1 MVNILQKSVFLLQTN
16 NLNFMKIKLIF
27 IVLIASLLLFSG
39 CLTVEKKEYKYN
51 IKNDG
56 TLTLT
61 INYYNIMSQDDDGA
75 DVSFKDFG
83 ELISDYVNGE
93 KLLESYPE
101 GKILDK
107 KLFEKDG
114 KLCGTAVF
122 EFPGFLAAKLKQY
135 KDKGPIMIYLG
146 AFSET
151 FENSNGD
158 YLGTDFPMIFWDEN
172 QKELSYSTIVTSDIS
187 NCRPLIKHYKT
198 WEETK

>member
-1 MVNILQKSVFLLQTN
+1 
-16 NLNFMKIKLIF
+16 MKHKFIF
-27 IVLIASLLLFSG
+27 ITLIASLLLFTG

-51 IKNDG
+51 IKSDG

-93 KLLESYPE
+93 KLLESYPD

-107 KLFEKDG
+107 KIFEKDG

-122 EFPGFLAAKLKQY
+122 EFPGLLAAKLKQY
-135 KDKGPIMIYLG
+135 NNKGPLMLYLG

-151 FENSNGD
+151 FENSNGE
-158 YLGTDFPMIFWDEN
+158 YLGADFPLIFWDEKM
-172 QKELSYSTIVTSDIS
+172 KELSYSTIVTSDIT